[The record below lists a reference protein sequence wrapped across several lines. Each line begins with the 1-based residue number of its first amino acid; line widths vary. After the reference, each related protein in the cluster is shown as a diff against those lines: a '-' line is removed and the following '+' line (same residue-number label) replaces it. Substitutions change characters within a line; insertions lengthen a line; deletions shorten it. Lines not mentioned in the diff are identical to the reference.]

1 MKKQDESNMSCHI
14 HFGGKKTKKTRLYN
28 FFFFFLGI
36 PVYIVNIPTGQWIP
50 LSFKNIYCL
59 IRDHT
64 IKIFSNQGA
73 YKALSENAIL
83 WNLLQQKRQQ
93 IKTTY
98 KS

>member
-1 MKKQDESNMSCHI
+1 MRVICLATFILGEKRQRKLDYI
-14 HFGGKKTKKTRLYN
+14 I